1 MMKKRAVTDKANISE
16 ELSECRKNIEKID
29 REIVSLLEDRM
40 NNSIQIGRIKMK
52 NDANVYDAEREK
64 RVLENV
70 KSAVINSEYENYIT
84 EIISFIIQ
92 KSRDIQESIY
102 E

>member
-1 MMKKRAVTDKANISE
+1 MMKKRAVTDKANIPE

-92 KSRDIQESIY
+92 KSRDIQESLY